1 MTVLSIKLNSSKT
14 QTEMRLVITLPSVG
28 CLLCGGMALA
38 VACESVFEPSSEP
51 LHSATVTE
59 LKLSLS
65 CYE

>member
-1 MTVLSIKLNSSKT
+1 
-14 QTEMRLVITLPSVG
+14 MRLVITLPSVG